1 VADEDDALRIGH
13 AQFAADDVAREDVA
27 VTIDFYADAPRIAAV
42 LALICSS
49 LQNSN
54 RAMKPP
60 VLSDCITRR
69 DFVRTT
75 SALAVAALASDFS
88 RATKAAETAVVPL
101 AVTPHPFLTPADK
114 FRDVSRG
121 EPKPYALKGN
131 ALVQA
136 RLTPETWRLEITADA
151 TPNPAIKDQAGLS
164 NSLTRADGSALDL
177 PALLELGKKHEV
189 KFLKA
194 MQCLNIPAPLGQGL
208 WEGVPLREVL
218 RLCGNMRN
226 VRRIYYWG
234 FHNNDP
240 KQLFQSSLSYT
251 QAMETPPGEL
261 PAFLAYRLN
270 GEPISLIR
278 GGPVRMVI
286 PWAHGFKSIKWL
298 QHIVVTNDYKANDTY
313 AEQNNDPESHLKTA
327 AYLDDL
333 PKKFPAGQPV
343 LISGLVISGLSGV
356 KRVEYSL
363 SRNTTKPGEPA
374 GDDVERWVECRLEDP
389 PANWSRVLPGGVNS
403 RQVLGFDPKTGR
415 PTTWPLRYSM
425 ISWSASLKKLTP
437 GKYAVRARAVDL
449 NGFAQPEPRSNQKA
463 GKNALELRE
472 FEVV

>member
-1 VADEDDALRIGH
+1 
-13 AQFAADDVAREDVA
+13 
-27 VTIDFYADAPRIAAV
+27 
-42 LALICSS
+42 
-49 LQNSN
+49 
-54 RAMKPP
+54 MKPSTP
-60 VLSDCITRR
+60 SRSITRR
-69 DFVRTT
+69 DFVCTT
-75 SALAVAALASDFS
+75 SALAVAAIAGGLSNTAQTAETPALSS
-88 RATKAAETAVVPL
+88 TKAALPKSVGAAP
-101 AVTPHPFLTPADK
+101 PHPFLTPANE

-121 EPKPYALKGN
+121 TPKPHALLGD

-136 RLTPETWRLEITADA
+136 RLTPETWRLEITADEA
-151 TPNPAIKDQAGLS
+151 PNPAIKESAGIGK
-164 NSLTRADGSALDL
+164 SLTLADGTALGL
-177 PALLELGKKHEV
+177 PALLELGRKHEV

-194 MQCLNIPAPLGQGL
+194 MQCLNIPTPLGQGL

-218 RLCGNMRN
+218 RLCGAMRN

-240 KQLFQSSLSYT
+240 KQLFQSSVSYT

-270 GEPISLIR
+270 GEPIPLIR

-298 QHIVVTNDYKANDTY
+298 QRIVVTNDYKANDTY

-327 AYLDDL
+327 AYLNDL
-333 PKKFPAGQPV
+333 PTKIPAGQPV
-343 LISGLVISGLSGV
+343 LVSGLVISGLSGL

-363 SRNTTKPGEPA
+363 SHDNPKPGA
-374 GDDVERWVECRLEDP
+374 TAQDDAEQWNECRLEDP
-389 PANWSRVLPGGVNS
+389 PADWSGVFPGGVSS
-403 RQVLGFDPKTGR
+403 RQVLGFDPKTGQ
-415 PTTWPLRYSM
+415 PTTWPLRYSRV
-425 ISWSASLKKLTP
+425 SWSASLKGLAP

-449 NGFAQPEPRSNQKA
+449 NGFAQPEPRPNQKA
-463 GKNALELRE
+463 GRNALEVRE

>member
-1 VADEDDALRIGH
+1 
-13 AQFAADDVAREDVA
+13 
-27 VTIDFYADAPRIAAV
+27 
-42 LALICSS
+42 
-49 LQNSN
+49 
-54 RAMKPP
+54 MKASTP
-60 VLSDCITRR
+60 SDPITRR

-75 SALAVAALASDFS
+75 SALAAAALATGLSNTAQPADAPAPS
-88 RATKAAETAVVPL
+88 STRTAPSKPAGAAY
-101 AVTPHPFLTPADK
+101 PHPFLTPADK

-121 EPKPYALKGN
+121 DPKPYTLTGD

-136 RLTPETWRLEITADA
+136 RLTPATWRLEITADTA
-151 TPNPAIKDQAGLS
+151 PNPAIKELAGLS
-164 NSLTRADGSALDL
+164 KPLTLADGTALDL
-177 PALLELGKKHEV
+177 PALLELGRKHEV

-194 MQCLNIPAPLGQGL
+194 MQCLNIPTPLGQGL

-218 RLCGNMRN
+218 RPCGTMRN

-270 GEPISLIR
+270 GEPIPLIR

-298 QHIVVTNDYKANDTY
+298 QRIVVTNDYKANDTY

-327 AYLDDL
+327 AYLDEL
-333 PKKFPAGQPV
+333 PAKIPARQPV
-343 LISGLVISGLSGV
+343 LVSGLVISGLSGL

-363 SRNTTKPGEPA
+363 SRENLKPGAPG
-374 GDDVERWVECRLEDP
+374 GDDAEQWNECRLEDP
-389 PANWSRVLPGGVNS
+389 PADWSAVLPAGVFS
-403 RQVLGFDPKTGR
+403 RQVLGFDSKTGQ
-415 PTTWPLRYSM
+415 PVTWPLRYSM
-425 ISWSASLKKLTP
+425 ISWSATLKGLAP

-449 NGFAQPEPRSNQKA
+449 NGFTQPEPRPNQKA
-463 GKNALELRE
+463 GQNALEVRE
-472 FEVV
+472 FEVM

>member
-1 VADEDDALRIGH
+1 
-13 AQFAADDVAREDVA
+13 
-27 VTIDFYADAPRIAAV
+27 
-42 LALICSS
+42 
-49 LQNSN
+49 
-54 RAMKPP
+54 MKPP
-60 VLSDCITRR
+60 FDPITRR

-75 SALAVAALASDFS
+75 SALAASALAGGLSSTAQAADAPAPAS
-88 RATKAAETAVVPL
+88 TKTVPPKPTGS
-101 AVTPHPFLTPADK
+101 ASPHPFLTPADK

-121 EPKPYALKGN
+121 EPKPHTLTGDALI
-131 ALVQA
+131 QA
-136 RLTPETWRLEITADA
+136 RLTPETWRLEITADE
-151 TPNPAIKDQAGLS
+151 TPNPAVKDRAGIS
-164 NSLTRADGSALDL
+164 KPLTFADGTALDL

-194 MQCLNIPAPLGQGL
+194 MQCLNIPTPLGQGL

-218 RLCGNMRN
+218 RLCGTMRN

-240 KQLFQSSLSYT
+240 KQIFQSSLSYT

-270 GEPISLIR
+270 GDPIPLIR

-286 PWAHGFKSIKWL
+286 PWAYGFKSIKWL
-298 QHIVVTNDYKANDTY
+298 QRIVLTNDYKANDTY

-333 PKKFPAGQPV
+333 PAKFPAGQPV
-343 LISGLVISGLSGV
+343 SVSGLVISGLSGL

-363 SRNTTKPGEPA
+363 SRENANPGAPA
-374 GDDVERWVECRLEDP
+374 AEDAGQWIECRLEDP
-389 PANWSRVLPGGVNS
+389 PADWSSVFPAGVNS
-403 RQVLGFDPKTGR
+403 RQVLGFDPKTGQ
-415 PTTWPLRYSM
+415 PATWPLRYSM
-425 ISWSASLKKLTP
+425 VSWSASLAGLAP

-449 NGFAQPEPRSNQKA
+449 NDFAQPEPRPNQKA
-463 GKNALELRE
+463 GINALEVRE

>member
-1 VADEDDALRIGH
+1 
-13 AQFAADDVAREDVA
+13 
-27 VTIDFYADAPRIAAV
+27 
-42 LALICSS
+42 
-49 LQNSN
+49 
-54 RAMKPP
+54 MP
-60 VLSDCITRR
+60 V
-69 DFVRTT
+69 
-75 SALAVAALASDFS
+75 
-88 RATKAAETAVVPL
+88 
-101 AVTPHPFLTPADK
+101 PHPLLTPADK

-121 EPKPYALKGN
+121 DPKPYTLTGD

-136 RLTPETWRLEITADA
+136 RLTPEAWRLEITADG
-151 TPNPAIKDQAGLS
+151 TPNPAIKESAGLS
-164 NSLTRADGSALDL
+164 KPLTLADSTALGL
-177 PALLELGKKHEV
+177 AALLELGRKHEV

-194 MQCLNIPAPLGQGL
+194 MQCLNIPTPLGQGL

-218 RLCGNMRN
+218 RLCGTMRN

-270 GEPISLIR
+270 GEPIPLIR
-278 GGPVRMVI
+278 GGPVRMII

-333 PKKFPAGQPV
+333 PPKIPARQAV
-343 LISGLVISGLSGV
+343 LINGLVISGLSGL

-363 SRNTTKPGEPA
+363 SRESSKPGAAAE
-374 GDDVERWVECRLEDP
+374 GDASQWIECHLEDP
-389 PANWSRVLPGGVNS
+389 PADWSTVLPAGVSS
-403 RQVLGFDPKTGR
+403 RQVLGFDPRTGR
-415 PTTWPLRYSM
+415 PATWPLRYSM
-425 ISWSASLKKLTP
+425 ISWSAALSGLAT
-437 GKYAVRARAVDL
+437 GRYSVRARAVDL
-449 NGFAQPEPRSNQKA
+449 NGFAQPEPRPNQKA
-463 GKNALELRE
+463 GLNALELRE

>member
-1 VADEDDALRIGH
+1 
-13 AQFAADDVAREDVA
+13 
-27 VTIDFYADAPRIAAV
+27 
-42 LALICSS
+42 
-49 LQNSN
+49 
-54 RAMKPP
+54 MKPVIP
-60 VLSDCITRR
+60 FDSISRR
-69 DFVRTT
+69 DFVHAS
-75 SALAVAALASDFS
+75 SALMVSALTGRLSNTTQAVDASAPS
-88 RATKAAETAVVPL
+88 SNRIVPPKP
-101 AVTPHPFLTPADK
+101 TTRPFLTPADK

-121 EPKPYALKGN
+121 TPLPHTLKGD

-151 TPNPAIKDQAGLS
+151 TPNPAIKEPAGIS
-164 NSLTRADGSALDL
+164 SSLTLADGTALDL

-194 MQCLNIPAPLGQGL
+194 MQCMNIPTPLGQGL

-218 RLCGNMRN
+218 RLCGALRN

-234 FHNNDP
+234 FHNHDP

-270 GEPISLIR
+270 GEPISLTR

-298 QHIVVTNDYKANDTY
+298 QSIVVTNDYKANDTY

-327 AYLDDL
+327 AYLDEF
-333 PKKFPAGQPV
+333 PKTIPSGQPFTV
-343 LISGLVISGLSGV
+343 SGLVITGLSGL
-356 KRVEYSL
+356 KRVQYSL
-363 SRNTTKPGEPA
+363 TRTNAKPGTPDADAAEKWSEA
-374 GDDVERWVECRLEDP
+374 QLEAP
-389 PANWSRVLPGGVNS
+389 PADWIRVLPAGVSS
-403 RQVLGFDPKTGR
+403 RQVLGFDPKTGQ
-415 PTTWPLRYSM
+415 PTTWPLRYGM
-425 ISWSASLKKLTP
+425 VSWSASLKGLAP
-437 GKYAVRARAVDL
+437 GKYSVRARAVDL
-449 NGFAQPEPRSNQKA
+449 NGFAQPEPRPNQKT
-463 GKNALELRE
+463 GLNALELRE